1 MTADFVISV
10 SRNTNDKANNTA
22 RCHVIKNR
30 FGPDGITLYA
40 RMDTSKG
47 QIELYDSKSSESM
60 QIQAEMQD
68 SDNSVKNTLRSKWN
82 ASRQKE
88 NGENAYL

>member
-1 MTADFVISV
+1 
-10 SRNTNDKANNTA
+10 
-22 RCHVIKNR
+22 
-30 FGPDGITLYA
+30 
-40 RMDTSKG
+40 
-47 QIELYDSKSSESM
+47 M